1 MARLRTGLTANLG
14 SLYRS
19 YGGIGSL
26 FASSYFW
33 IAIALTAL
41 SWRAVDGTSWANLA
55 QAALPNLAG
64 FSIAAFAILF
74 AILDDRSRTA
84 LRAPD
89 PRLDDRS
96 PLLIL
101 ASSVC
106 HAVIVQIGAFLYSV
120 VYMNK
125 PFPIIEGFE
134 CVARTANLVGSA
146 IGVFLV
152 IYAVILVMAAVLSI
166 FKMLEL
172 AA

>member
-1 MARLRTGLTANLG
+1 MVKLRTGLAANLG
-14 SLYRS
+14 SLYSS
-19 YGGIGSL
+19 YGGVKSL
-26 FASSYFW
+26 FSSSYFW
-33 IAIALTAL
+33 IAAILTAL
-41 SWRAVDGTSWANLA
+41 SWRSIGGATWANLA

-74 AILDDRSRTA
+74 AILDDRARLA

-89 PRLDDRS
+89 PRLGDRS

-101 ASSVC
+101 ASSIC

-120 VYMNK
+120 VYTSK
-125 PFPIIEGFE
+125 PFPIIDGLE
-134 CVARTANLVGSA
+134 CAAKTVNLAGSTL
-146 IGVFLV
+146 GVFLV
-152 IYAVILVMAAVLSI
+152 IYAVLLVMAAVLSI